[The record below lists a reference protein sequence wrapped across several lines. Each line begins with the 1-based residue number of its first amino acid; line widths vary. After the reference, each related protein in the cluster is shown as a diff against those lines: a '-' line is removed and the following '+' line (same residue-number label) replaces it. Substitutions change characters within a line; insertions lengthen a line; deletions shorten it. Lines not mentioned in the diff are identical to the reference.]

1 MQGLIARRLV
11 QAVVALA
18 AVLLVVFV
26 CLLATGDPVE
36 MLVPPEATDGD
47 KASIRRA
54 YGLDK
59 PVLYQF
65 GAFVWRAARGDFG
78 RSFFSDRPA
87 LGLVVERLPASV
99 ELAVASTLIAIVAGV
114 PLGIVAA
121 VRRATVV
128 DQLVIGVALL
138 GQSVAS
144 FWLALMLILLF
155 GVTLRWLPVSGRDG
169 WASVILPAVALSV
182 WLLAL
187 LARLTRSEMLEVLS
201 QDYIRTA
208 RAKGAG
214 TGAILVRHAL
224 RNALIP
230 LVTVTGVSLGWQLGG
245 AVVIEAVFAWPGLGT
260 TLLEAVLRRDYPVV
274 LAGVAVLSAVF
285 VALNL
290 AVDVLYVYID
300 PRVRPGAS

>member
-1 MQGLIARRLV
+1 MRSLIARRLI
-11 QAVVALA
+11 QAAVALV

-36 MLVPPEATDGD
+36 MLVPPDATDAD
-47 KASIRRA
+47 KARIRGA
-54 YGLDK
+54 YGLDR
-59 PVLYQF
+59 PILYQF
-65 GAFVWRAARGDFG
+65 GAFVWRAAQGDFG

-87 LGLVVERLPASV
+87 LGLVFERLPASV
-99 ELAVASTLIAIVAGV
+99 ELAVVSTIIAIAAGV

-121 VRRATVV
+121 VRRGTFV
-128 DQLVIGVALL
+128 DQLVMGVALL

-155 GVTLRWLPVSGRDG
+155 GVTLQWLPVSGRLE
-169 WASVILPAVALSV
+169 WASVLLPSVALSV

-208 RAKGAG
+208 RAKGLAA
-214 TGAILVRHAL
+214 TAILARHAL
-224 RNALIP
+224 RNTLIP

-285 VALNL
+285 VVINL
-290 AVDVLYVYID
+290 VVDVLYVCID
-300 PRVRPGAS
+300 PRIRPGRA

>member
-11 QAVVALA
+11 QAVAALA

-54 YGLDK
+54 YGLDQ

-65 GAFVWRAARGDFG
+65 GAFAWRAVRGDFG
-78 RSFFSDRPA
+78 QSFFSDRPA

-169 WASVILPAVALSV
+169 WSSLILPAVALSV

-214 TGAILVRHAL
+214 TGAVLVRHAL

>member
-1 MQGLIARRLV
+1 MREVIARRLV
-11 QAVVALA
+11 QAALA
-18 AVLLVVFV
+18 LVSVLLVVFV

-36 MLVPPEATDGD
+36 MLVPPGATEND
-47 KASIRRA
+47 KAQIRQA
-54 YGLDK
+54 YGLDE

-65 GAFVWRAARGDFG
+65 SAFLWKAARGDFG

-87 LGLVVERLPASV
+87 FELVFERLPASV
-99 ELAVASTLIAIVAGV
+99 ELAVASTLIAIVVGV

-121 VRRATVV
+121 VRRATIV
-128 DQLVIGVALL
+128 DQLVIGIALL
-138 GQSVAS
+138 GQSMAS
-144 FWLALMLILLF
+144 FWVALMLILFF
-155 GVTLRWLPVSGRDG
+155 GVTLQWLPVSGNDG
-169 WASVILPAVALSV
+169 WASVILPAVALSF

-187 LARLTRSEMLEVLS
+187 LARLTRSEMLEVLG

-208 RAKGAG
+208 RAKGIG

-245 AVVIEAVFAWPGLGT
+245 AIVIEAVFAWPGLGT

-274 LAGVAVLSAVF
+274 LAGVAVLSTVF
-285 VALNL
+285 VVVNL
-290 AVDVLYVYID
+290 VVDLLYGSID
-300 PRVRPGAS
+300 PRIRLSAS

>member
-1 MQGLIARRLV
+1 MYGAIARRLL
-11 QAVVALA
+11 QAAAALL
-18 AVLLVVFV
+18 AVLLVVFA

-36 MLVPPEATDGD
+36 MLVPPEATDAD
-47 KASIRRA
+47 KAKIRQA
-54 YGLDK
+54 YGLDR

-65 GAFVWRAARGDFG
+65 GAFMARAVRGDFG

-87 LGLVVERLPASV
+87 LTLVSERLPASA
-99 ELAVASTLIAIVAGV
+99 ELALASTLIAVVLGV

-121 VRRATVV
+121 VKRATLV

-155 GVTLRWLPVSGRDG
+155 AVGLHWLPVSGRES
-169 WASVILPAVALSV
+169 WTALILPSVALSF

-187 LARLTRSEMLEVLS
+187 LARLTRSEMLEVLE

-208 RAKGAG
+208 RAKGVGLAP
-214 TGAILVRHAL
+214 ILFRHAL

-245 AVVIEAVFAWPGLGT
+245 AVVIETVFAWPGLGT

-274 LAGVAVLSAVF
+274 LAGVALLSAAF
-285 VALNL
+285 VTINL
-290 AVDVLYVYID
+290 AVDLLYACID
-300 PRVRPGAS
+300 PRIRPGRA

>member
-1 MQGLIARRLV
+1 MWTVVARRLL
-11 QAVVALA
+11 QAAAAML

-26 CLLATGDPVE
+26 CLLASGDPVE
-36 MLVPPEATDGD
+36 MLVPPEATERD
-47 KASIRRA
+47 KTRLRQA
-54 YGLDK
+54 YGLDR
-59 PVLYQF
+59 PILHQF

-87 LGLVVERLPASV
+87 LALVTERLPASL
-99 ELAVASTLIAIVAGV
+99 ELALLSTVIAVAAGV
-114 PLGIVAA
+114 PLGVLAA
-121 VRRATVV
+121 VKRATIV

-144 FWLALMLILLF
+144 FWLALILILF
-155 GVTLRWLPVSGRDG
+155 FAVTLQWLPVSGRTG
-169 WASVILPAVALSV
+169 FASLILPAVALSF

-187 LARLTRSEMLEVLS
+187 LARLTRSEMLGVLD

-208 RAKGAG
+208 RAKGMG
-214 TGAILVRHAL
+214 TAAILFRHAL

-245 AVVIEAVFAWPGLGT
+245 AVVIETVFAWPGLGT

-274 LAGVAVLSAVF
+274 LAGVAVLSAAF
-285 VALNL
+285 VTINL
-290 AVDVLYVYID
+290 VVDLLYTCID
-300 PRVRPGAS
+300 PRVRLTSS

>member
-1 MQGLIARRLV
+1 VRSLIARRLV
-11 QAVVALA
+11 QAAAALI

-36 MLVPPEATDGD
+36 MLVPPDATDAD
-47 KASIRRA
+47 KAAIRRA
-54 YGLDK
+54 YGLDQ
-59 PVLYQF
+59 PLLYQF
-65 GAFVWRAARGDFG
+65 GAFLWRAAQGDFG

-87 LGLVVERLPASV
+87 LGLVFERLPASV
-99 ELAVASTLIAIVAGV
+99 ELAVVSTLIAIIAGV
-114 PLGIVAA
+114 PLGVVAA
-121 VRRATVV
+121 VKRGTFV
-128 DQLVIGVALL
+128 DQLVMGVALL

-144 FWLALMLILLF
+144 FWLALMLILFF
-155 GVTLRWLPVSGRDG
+155 GVTLQWLPVSGRIG

-187 LARLTRSEMLEVLS
+187 LARLTRSEILEVLT

-208 RAKGAG
+208 RAKGLGGA
-214 TGAILVRHAL
+214 AILARHAL

-274 LAGVAVLSAVF
+274 LAGVAVLSTVF
-285 VALNL
+285 VVINL
-290 AVDVLYVYID
+290 VVDVLYVYID
-300 PRVRPGAS
+300 PRIRLERA

>member
-1 MQGLIARRLV
+1 VQGVIARRLV
-11 QAVVALA
+11 QAVAALA
-18 AVLLVVFV
+18 GVLLVVFV

-54 YGLDK
+54 YGLDQ

-65 GAFVWRAARGDFG
+65 GAFAWRAVRGDFG
-78 RSFFSDRPA
+78 RSFFSDRAA

-169 WASVILPAVALSV
+169 WSSLVLPAVALSV

-214 TGAILVRHAL
+214 TGAVLVRHAL

>member
-1 MQGLIARRLV
+1 MWRVAVRRVL
-11 QAVVALA
+11 QAALA
-18 AVLLVVFV
+18 MLAVLLVVFV

-36 MLVPPEATDGD
+36 MLVPPEATDAD
-47 KASIRRA
+47 KARIRRA
-54 YGLDK
+54 YGLDR

-65 GAFVWRAARGDFG
+65 VAFVGRAARGDFG

-87 LGLVVERLPASV
+87 LTLVAERLPASL
-99 ELAVASTLIAIVAGV
+99 ELAVVSTLIAVVVGV
-114 PLGIVAA
+114 PLGVLAA

-144 FWLALMLILLF
+144 FWLALILILCF
-155 GVTLRWLPVSGRDG
+155 AVTLHWLPVSGRTG
-169 WASVILPAVALSV
+169 WASLILPSVALSV

-187 LARLTRSEMLEVLS
+187 LARLTRSEMLGVLD

-208 RAKGAG
+208 RAKGM
-214 TGAILVRHAL
+214 GATAIHFRHAL

-245 AVVIEAVFAWPGLGT
+245 AVVIETVFAWPGLGT
-260 TLLEAVLRRDYPVV
+260 VLLEAVLRRDYPVV

-285 VALNL
+285 VTISLV
-290 AVDVLYVYID
+290 VDLLYTWID
-300 PRVRPGAS
+300 PRVRLGSS

>member
-1 MQGLIARRLV
+1 MRSLIARRLV
-11 QAVVALA
+11 QAAAALI

-36 MLVPPEATDGD
+36 MLVPPDATDAD
-47 KASIRRA
+47 KAAIRRA
-54 YGLDK
+54 YGLDQ
-59 PVLYQF
+59 PLLYQF
-65 GAFVWRAARGDFG
+65 GAFLWRAAQGDFG

-87 LGLVVERLPASV
+87 LGLVFERLPASV
-99 ELAVASTLIAIVAGV
+99 ELAVVSTLIAIIAGV
-114 PLGIVAA
+114 PLGVVAA
-121 VRRATVV
+121 VKRGTFV
-128 DQLVIGVALL
+128 DQLVMGVALL

-144 FWLALMLILLF
+144 FWLALMLILFF
-155 GVTLRWLPVSGRDG
+155 GVTLQWLPVSGRIG

-187 LARLTRSEMLEVLS
+187 LARLTRSEILEVLT

-208 RAKGAG
+208 RAKGLGGA
-214 TGAILVRHAL
+214 AILARHAL

-274 LAGVAVLSAVF
+274 LAGVAVLSTVF
-285 VALNL
+285 VVINL
-290 AVDVLYVYID
+290 VVDVLYVYID
-300 PRVRPGAS
+300 PRIRLERA

>member
-1 MQGLIARRLV
+1 MRGVIARRLL
-11 QAVVALA
+11 QAAVALV

-47 KASIRRA
+47 KAKIRQA

-87 LGLVVERLPASV
+87 LALVSERLPASI
-99 ELAVASTLIAIVAGV
+99 ELAVASTLIAIVVGV

-121 VRRATVV
+121 VRRATML
-128 DQLVIGVALL
+128 DQLVIGLALL

-144 FWLALMLILLF
+144 FWLALMLILIF
-155 GVTLRWLPVSGRDG
+155 AVTLQWLPVSGRGG
-169 WASVILPAVALSV
+169 WASLVLPAVALSF

-187 LARLTRSEMLEVLS
+187 LARLTRSEMLEVLG

-208 RAKGAG
+208 RAKGVGAG
-214 TGAILVRHAL
+214 ALMVRHAL
-224 RNALIP
+224 RNTLIP

-274 LAGVAVLSAVF
+274 LAGVAVLSAAF
-285 VALNL
+285 IIINL
-290 AVDVLYVYID
+290 VIDVLYGYID
-300 PRVRPGAS
+300 PRIRLGRA

>member
-1 MQGLIARRLV
+1 MREVIARRLV
-11 QAVVALA
+11 QAALA
-18 AVLLVVFV
+18 LVSVLLVVFV
-26 CLLATGDPVE
+26 CLLTTGDPVE
-36 MLVPPEATDGD
+36 MLVPPGATEND
-47 KASIRRA
+47 KAQIRQA
-54 YGLDK
+54 YGLDE

-65 GAFVWRAARGDFG
+65 SAFLWKAARGDFG

-87 LGLVVERLPASV
+87 FELVFERLPASV
-99 ELAVASTLIAIVAGV
+99 ELAVASTLIAIVVGV

-121 VRRATVV
+121 VRRATIV

-138 GQSVAS
+138 GQSMAS
-144 FWLALMLILLF
+144 FWVALMLILFF
-155 GVTLRWLPVSGRDG
+155 GVTLRWLPVSGNDG
-169 WASVILPAVALSV
+169 WASVILPAVALSF

-187 LARLTRSEMLEVLS
+187 LARLTRSEMLEVLG

-208 RAKGAG
+208 RAKGIG
-214 TGAILVRHAL
+214 TRAILVRHAL

-274 LAGVAVLSAVF
+274 LAGVAVLSTVF
-285 VALNL
+285 VVVNL
-290 AVDVLYVYID
+290 VVDLLYGSID
-300 PRVRPGAS
+300 PRIRLSAS

>member
-1 MQGLIARRLV
+1 VPSLIARRLV
-11 QAVVALA
+11 QALLALV

-26 CLLATGDPVE
+26 CLLATGDAVE
-36 MLVPPEATDGD
+36 MLVPPDATELG
-47 KASIRRA
+47 KTKSRHA
-54 YGLDK
+54 YGLDR

-65 GAFVWRAARGDFG
+65 GAFAWRAVRGDFG

-87 LGLVVERLPASV
+87 LTLVFERLPASV
-99 ELAVASTLIAIVAGV
+99 ELAVASTLIAIVVGV

-121 VRRATVV
+121 VKRATVV

-144 FWLALMLILLF
+144 FWLALMLILWF
-155 GVTLRWLPVSGRDG
+155 GVMLQWLPVSGRFG
-169 WASVILPAVALSV
+169 WASLVLPSVALSV

-187 LARLTRSEMLEVLS
+187 LARLTRSEMLEVLG
-201 QDYIRTA
+201 QDFIRTA
-208 RAKGAG
+208 RAKGLG
-214 TGAILVRHAL
+214 TTALLARHAL

-260 TLLEAVLRRDYPVV
+260 ILLEAVLRRDYPVV
-274 LAGVAVLSAVF
+274 LAGVAVLSTVF
-285 VALNL
+285 VVINL

-300 PRVRPGAS
+300 PRIRPGRA